1 MDVDFTLVDV
11 FTDRPFGGNQ
21 LAVFPDA
28 RQVDPVTMQRLAREF
43 NFSETTFVLPPADP
57 ANTCRVRI
65 FTPARELPFA
75 GHPTIGTAAVL
86 AAAGTERDLVLE
98 EGVGPV
104 HISFDGPMIRLHLRS
119 PVYQAPPE
127 RPSPAVVAQALSL
140 PADAVADTWWA
151 GVGLGFTFVRLT
163 GREWVDRA
171 VFDRAAWARG
181 LADAWS
187 PFLYVLAGDDAG
199 DDAALYARSFAPDA
213 GVEEDPATGSA
224 VAALVA
230 SLAQRGGRD
239 GVHRVRVDQ
248 GVAMGRPSLLHGSAT
263 RDQGRLTEVVVGG
276 TAVIVG
282 RGTMTLPGSDRA

>member
-187 PFLYVLAGDDAG
+187 PFLYVLAGEDG
-199 DDAALYARSFAPDA
+199 ALYARSFAPDA